1 MGKDINLRLKLSRIY
16 KIKKDLIQEL
26 NLVKKDLSRTVK
38 TLPVIESFPESGEFG
53 IFFRDFEYARLN
65 KLITEYVNL
74 LEKPLSG
81 DTEDIY
87 NTEIENINS
96 TISESVSNLT
106 KTIKK
111 INEYIQKVSGSEEI
125 TPFETYLATVKAKLN
140 NLVDK
145 EIIKEIKP
153 DVDKLKEKLYF
164 IYRYDDYNG
173 IINFLKTYEREVN
186 LYLSQKGSEK
196 LSKIFENYKTQLL
209 KEITKYIGKYIKSS
223 QTKQKVI
230 DETRQMLDEINIDK
244 HSVYYQL
251 PDIRKHFAGLGKEQ
265 GKIDIIIGN
274 LESPRFLGILGTGLM
289 LFLIGFLLPIPEGLK
304 EILVLS
310 GFLISIY
317 SFFDSAFFNR
327 FYMKKFIK
335 QVRNNIKE
343 DVEKSTDILI
353 SFMKEKV
360 LKSSIKAENLLNS
373 VVNRETKT
381 VKEFENF
388 LVNLRNNIE
397 KHILLISN
405 IKKDLEFELSEEG

>member
-1 MGKDINLRLKLSRIY
+1 MGKDINLRLKLSRVY

-38 TLPVIESFPESGEFG
+38 NLPVVESLPESGEFG
-53 IFFRDFEYARLN
+53 IFFRDFEYPRLN

-96 TISESVSNLT
+96 TISESVANLT

-125 TPFETYLATVKAKLN
+125 TPFETYLASVKAKLSGMI
-140 NLVDK
+140 DK
-145 EIIKEIKP
+145 EIKKEIKP
-153 DVDKLKEKLYF
+153 DIDKLKEKLHF

-186 LYLSQKGSEK
+186 IYLSQKGSEK
-196 LSKIFENYKTQLL
+196 LSKIFEDYKTHLL

-230 DETRQMLDEINIDK
+230 DEIRQMLDEINIDK
-244 HSVYYQL
+244 HSIHYQL
-251 PDIRKHFAGLGKEQ
+251 PDIRKHFSGLGKEQ
-265 GKIDIIIGN
+265 NRIDIIIGN
-274 LESPRFLGILGTGLM
+274 LESPRFLGILGTGLI
-289 LFLIGFLLPIPEGLK
+289 LFLIGFLLPFSEGLK

-327 FYMKKFIK
+327 FYMKKFIR
-335 QVRNNIKE
+335 QIRNNIKE

-360 LKSSIKAENLLNS
+360 LKSSIKAENLLIS
-373 VVNRETKT
+373 IVNRETKT

-388 LVNLRNNIE
+388 LVNLRNSIE

-405 IKKDLEFELSEEG
+405 IKKDLDLELSEEN